1 MSENSFYIY
10 VHINKSNGKMYIGQT
25 CQSPEKRWANG
36 LGYKNCIAFNNAI
49 KKYRWDNFKHIVL
62 FENLTSDEANI
73 FEEFLIKKYN
83 TTNEKFGYNI
93 KYGGENSTLPES
105 IKIKIKQNASKYW
118 LGKTK
123 NDEIREK
130 ISKKQT
136 GKKYSNETN
145 KKKGKQGKDNYFY
158 GKYLG
163 DSVNAKPVL
172 QILNGVVI
180 KKFSCAKEAYL
191 LTGVDSS
198 CITKCCKEKRKTA
211 GGFTWKYAN

>member
-1 MSENSFYIY
+1 
-10 VHINKSNGKMYIGQT
+10 MYIGQT

-105 IKIKIKQNASKYW
+105 IKKKLSKMH
-118 LGKTK
+118 LNIG
-123 NDEIREK
+123 
-130 ISKKQT
+130 
-136 GKKYSNETN
+136 
-145 KKKGKQGKDNYFY
+145 
-158 GKYLG
+158 L
-163 DSVNAKPVL
+163 AKL
-172 QILNGVVI
+172 
-180 KKFSCAKEAYL
+180 KMMK
-191 LTGVDSS
+191 
-198 CITKCCKEKRKTA
+198 
-211 GGFTWKYAN
+211 